1 MAAACLRAP
10 RQAVPGRA
18 SRRRIPGRHA
28 GRRGIPLLVLCLA
41 LGAGAAGA
49 EPEGWAY
56 TLANELMS
64 PFCPGRTLA
73 ECPSPQAE
81 DLRLWII
88 VQEAA
93 GRSQGEVEEE
103 LYARFGDIIRSTP
116 EPKGIGIS
124 AYALP
129 LAVFVGGGFVVAFVL
144 RRITAKPAAVAD
156 GAVGAAVPPLDAE
169 FERLIDEA
177 RLG

>member
-1 MAAACLRAP
+1 MLA
-10 RQAVPGRA
+10 
-18 SRRRIPGRHA
+18 
-28 GRRGIPLLVLCLA
+28 LCFA
-41 LGAGAAGA
+41 LGAGSAGA

-56 TLANELMS
+56 ILANELMS

-81 DLRLWII
+81 ELRLWII

-103 LYARFGDIIRSTP
+103 LYARFGDIIRAAP
-116 EPKGIGIS
+116 EAKGIGIS

-129 LAVFVGGGFVVAFVL
+129 VAVFVGGGFVVAFVL
-144 RRITAKPAAVAD
+144 RRITAKPAAAAGGPA
-156 GAVGAAVPPLDAE
+156 GASAPPLDAE
-169 FERLIDEA
+169 FERLIDEE

>member
-1 MAAACLRAP
+1 MVAAGFRPP
-10 RQAVPGRA
+10 RQASPGRGA
-18 SRRRIPGRHA
+18 RRRIRECHA
-28 GRRGIPLLVLCLA
+28 GRSGIALLVLGLA
-41 LGAGAAGA
+41 LGAGVAGA

-56 TLANELMS
+56 VLANELMS

-81 DLRLWII
+81 ELRLWII

-103 LYARFGDIIRSTP
+103 LYARFGDVIRSAP

-129 LAVFVGGGFVVAFVL
+129 IAVFVGGGFVVVFVL
-144 RRITAKPAAVAD
+144 RRITAKPAALSE
-156 GAVGAAVPPLDAE
+156 GGPGAAVPPLDAE
-169 FERLIDEA
+169 FERLIDEE